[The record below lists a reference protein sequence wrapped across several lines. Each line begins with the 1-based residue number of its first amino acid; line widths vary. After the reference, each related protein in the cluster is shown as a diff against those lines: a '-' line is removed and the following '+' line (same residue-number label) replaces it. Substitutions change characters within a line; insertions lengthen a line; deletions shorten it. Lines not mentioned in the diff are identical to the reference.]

1 MQNKVMRL
9 ISENHRLINVS
20 GNRKILNL
28 PFRPSTKGPHASTSK
43 YIPSLIQR
51 FKWGRFNLNLLYID
65 VFFRSFKF
73 KQVLGQKPQIHTYF
87 TSKFSILMQQH
98 PNHRTL
104 FMESSVVFLRDHCQ
118 YLARPG
124 GHP

>member
-9 ISENHRLINVS
+9 ILQNHRLINVS

-28 PFRPSTKGPHASTSK
+28 QFTPPMKGPHASK
-43 YIPSLIQR
+43 YIHSLMQR
-51 FKWGRFNLNLLYID
+51 SKWGRFNLNLLYID

-73 KQVLGQKPQIHTYF
+73 KQFLRQKPHIHTYF

-104 FMESSVVFLRDHCQ
+104 FIESSVVFFRDHCQ
-118 YLARPG
+118 YLAQPG